1 MKDPGRTQLLFR
13 DHAIDPDTGR
23 ITDQS
28 GCITTVIP
36 VRVCAGDAIAAVVP
50 DLQFQCFFYSEETE
64 NRLIYT
70 YSYDP
75 EGNWTSYVREESDPH
90 WTAQPRTFRRR
101 GYVRL
106 TAEYA
111 GEAGKDFCFSDLFRL
126 EETEKES
133 TGDTAQGTC
142 TGLQEIPEWMQ
153 QEAEKTAGKTEQFRE
168 ADAAV
173 YLLLTDTHYTT
184 GGIWPDTVKSMKLVA
199 EKIRPDGLIHL
210 GDLTD
215 GLLPV
220 RYTKE
225 IVQGIVGDLRG
236 IAERP
241 LICLGNHDRNYFRG
255 NPDSMTAEE
264 SAELC
269 MGRKETSFAEDLPE
283 KKLRLL
289 FLNSFDPEK
298 KERYGFS
305 RTELVFARRAL
316 RTLPEGYRI
325 LIFSHVPPASEIHV
339 WSKKIRNGERLL
351 RLIERFQRKRHAVLG
366 YIHGHNHAD
375 QIWNGCNFPVIGIG
389 CSKLEYFEEHKPAG
403 SVTWYRE
410 RGGPSQELWD
420 VLVISAK
427 RGTLDLIR
435 FGAGEDR
442 HV

>member
-1 MKDPGRTQLLFR
+1 MKDPGKNQFLLR
-13 DHAIDPDTGR
+13 DHTVDPDTGR
-23 ITDQS
+23 ITAQP
-28 GCITTVIP
+28 GCLTTMLP
-36 VRVCAGDAIAAVVP
+36 VQVCAGDRIAAVVP
-50 DLQFQCFFYSEETE
+50 DLQFQYFFYSEKTE
-64 NRLIYT
+64 ESLIYT

-75 EGNWTSYVREESDPH
+75 EGNWTSYDPEESDPC
-90 WTAQPRTFRRR
+90 WSVQPRILHSR
-101 GYVRL
+101 GFVRL
-106 TAEYA
+106 TAKYT
-111 GEAGKDFCFSDLFRL
+111 GEEGKDLFFSDLFRL
-126 EETEKES
+126 EETGRKS
-133 TGDTAQGTC
+133 TCAAAQETDTDPD
-142 TGLQEIPEWMQ
+142 EIPGWMR
-153 QEAEKTAGKTEQFRE
+153 QEAEETAGKTEQCRSTD
-168 ADAAV
+168 DAV
-173 YLLLTDTHYTT
+173 FFLLADTHYTT
-184 GGIWPDTVKSMKLVA
+184 GGIWPDTLKSLKLTA
-199 EKIRPDGLIHL
+199 ELIRPDGLIHL

-225 IVQGIVGDLRG
+225 IVQEMIRDLRE
-236 IAERP
+236 IAGEP
-241 LICLGNHDRNYFRG
+241 LVCLGNHDRNYFRG

-264 SAELC
+264 SAKLC
-269 MGRKETSFAEDLPE
+269 MNRNETSFVEDLPE
-283 KKLRLL
+283 KKIRLL

-339 WSKKIRNGERLL
+339 WSKKIRNGKRLL
-351 RLIERFQRKRHAVLG
+351 RLIERFHRKRHAVLG

-375 QIWNGCNFPVIGIG
+375 QIWNGCEFPVIGIG

-410 RGGPSQELWD
+410 RGKPSQELWD
-420 VLVISAK
+420 VLIISAE